1 LPIVPVILP
10 EFGFVVRRCD
20 RPLILRQSSLE
31 NRERPPGVVVGGHDQ
46 YLARTQRR
54 QASRHFR
61 RLRKRRFCRMR
72 AYVDVGSLLRRQPFY
87 VGLSDLHQR
96 FAEQQIVVVGI
107 DQEFASETRLQRL

>member
-1 LPIVPVILP
+1 
-10 EFGFVVRRCD
+10 
-20 RPLILRQSSLE
+20 
-31 NRERPPGVVVGGHDQ
+31 
-46 YLARTQRR
+46 
-54 QASRHFR
+54 
-61 RLRKRRFCRMR
+61 MR